1 MSGQHGPGDGGA
13 IETPSTSD
21 PFEDGTL
28 DVPNC
33 PVCLT
38 RMEAASTA
46 TGGVYWACVQCGQT
60 RLA

>member
-1 MSGQHGPGDGGA
+1 MNGDHGPGDGA
-13 IETPSTSD
+13 DAPRVSD

-38 RMEAASTA
+38 RMEAADSPN
-46 TGGVYWACVQCGQT
+46 GGVFWECPECGQT